1 MTKERVAMYI
11 DGGNTYRKLKDLGIP
26 EEGKRFDFNAFAI
39 HLLGDRELV
48 SKRYY
53 VGQVRNT
60 DHSEKSEELVRKQQ
74 IFLDTLRNTGFD
86 IKLGKIMY
94 DAGRI
99 REKGVDVKLAIDLVI
114 GASEDLY
121 DIALLISSDTDLIPA
136 LKYSVNEK
144 KKNVE
149 YIGFA
154 GSPSFGM
161 IRESKV
167 QRILTKADLLPFQ
180 YDKLDTH

>member
-1 MTKERVAMYI
+1 MAERVAIYI
-11 DGGNTYRKLKDLGIP
+11 DGGNTYRKLKDFGLP
-26 EEGKRFDFNAFAI
+26 EEGKRFDFGAFAK
-39 HLLGDRELV
+39 HLLAGRELV

-60 DHSEKSEELVRKQQ
+60 DRTAKSEELVRKQQ
-74 IFLDTLRNTGFD
+74 MFLETLRAAGFD

-99 REKGVDVKLAIDLVI
+99 REKGVDVKLAIDMVI
-114 GASEDLY
+114 GASDNLY
-121 DIALLISSDTDLIPA
+121 DTAIVVSSDTDLIPA
-136 LKYSVNEK
+136 LKYSVNGK

-154 GSPSFGM
+154 GSPSYGM
-161 IRESKV
+161 MRESTI
-167 QRILTKADLLPFQ
+167 QRVLAKEDLATFQ
-180 YDKLDTH
+180 YDKPKE